1 MLLTAL
7 HNPLEHRCKVFPP
20 DEVTSLEGS
29 AEVEPKAGGLTRK
42 DVEAIWGSVVSLY
55 ESGIMPAVAL
65 CLRRHGQVVI
75 DRAIGH
81 ARGNEPRAR
90 KGALK
95 VQAKPTTL
103 FNLFSAS
110 KAVTAMLVHLLD
122 ERGDLHLDDAVADYI
137 PEFGKHG
144 KEWVTIRHVLTH
156 RAGIPTVPGYQ
167 FDADILSRP
176 DEILRL
182 LCETKPT
189 SAPGRRLA
197 YHALTGGFVLGEII
211 RRVSGRDIQTFLTR
225 EIRKPLGFEGFHF
238 GIPEA
243 KRGAMAENALTGP
256 PTLPP
261 ASWLLA
267 RVLGVTH
274 EKAVELSNDPRFL
287 SAVVPSGN
295 IFCTANEA
303 CRFYEL
309 LLRGGE
315 LDGRRIFDRR
325 TVKRAVAEQT
335 YLEMDLSIGLPIRYG
350 MGFMLGGQT
359 FSLYGPGTPRA
370 FGHQGFTF
378 VTTYADPDR
387 DISVCLMTTGK
398 PLLTWKAAYWWNVV
412 RTIANHCPPATK
424 ARAST

>member
-1 MLLTAL
+1 MSLVMRANLL
-7 HNPLEHRCKVFPP
+7 ERRSRVFPP

-29 AEVEPKAGGLTRK
+29 VEVEPEAGGLRRA

-55 ESGIMPAVAL
+55 ETGIMPAIAL
-65 CLRRHGQVVI
+65 CLRRRGAVVI

-81 ARGNEPRAR
+81 ARGNEPRAG

-110 KAVTAMLVHLLD
+110 KAVTAMLIHLLD
-122 ERGDLHLDDAVADYI
+122 ERGDIHLDDAVAEYI

-144 KEWVTIRHVLTH
+144 KQWVTIRHVLTH
-156 RAGIPTVPGYQ
+156 RAGIPTVPGYR
-167 FDADILSRP
+167 FDVDVLSRP

-197 YHALTGGFVLGEII
+197 YHALTGGFVLGEIVK
-211 RRVSGRDIQTFLTR
+211 RVTGRDIQTFLTR
-225 EIRKPLGFEGFHF
+225 EIRKPLGFESFHY

-243 KRGAMAENALTGP
+243 KRGAMAENVLTGP

-261 ASWLLA
+261 ASWLLTRA
-267 RVLGVTH
+267 LGVSH
-274 EKAVELSNDPRFL
+274 EDAVALSNDPRFL

-295 IFCTANEA
+295 IFATADEV

-309 LLRGGE
+309 LLCGGE
-315 LDGRRIFDRR
+315 IDGKRIFDRR
-325 TVKRAVAEQT
+325 TIKRAVAEQT
-335 YLEMDLSIGLPIRYG
+335 YLEMDLTIGLPIRYG

-359 FSLYGPGTPRA
+359 FSLYGPDTPHA

-387 DISVCLMTTGK
+387 DISACLMTTGK
-398 PLLTWKAAYWWNVV
+398 PFLTWKAAYWWNVV
-412 RTIANHCPPATK
+412 RTIANRCPRD
-424 ARAST
+424 ARPRANA

>member
-1 MLLTAL
+1 MSLVMRA
-7 HNPLEHRCKVFPP
+7 NPLERRSRVFPP

-29 AEVEPKAGGLTRK
+29 VEVEPEAGGLRRA

-55 ESGIMPAVAL
+55 ETGIMPAIAL
-65 CLRRHGQVVI
+65 CLRRHGAVVI

-110 KAVTAMLVHLLD
+110 KAVTAMLIHLLD
-122 ERGDLHLDDAVADYI
+122 ERGDIHLDDAVAEYI

-144 KEWVTIRHVLTH
+144 KQWVTIRHVLTH
-156 RAGIPTVPGYQ
+156 RAGIPTVPGYR
-167 FDADILSRP
+167 FDVDVLSRP

-182 LCETKPT
+182 LCDTKPT

-197 YHALTGGFVLGEII
+197 YHALTGGFVLGEIVK
-211 RRVSGRDIQTFLTR
+211 RVTGRDIQTFLTR
-225 EIRKPLGFEGFHF
+225 EIRKPLGFGSFHF

-243 KRGAMAENALTGP
+243 KRGAMAENVLTGP

-261 ASWLLA
+261 ASWLLTRA
-267 RVLGVTH
+267 LGVSH
-274 EKAVELSNDPRFL
+274 EDAVALSNDPRFL

-295 IFCTANEA
+295 IFATADEV

-315 LDGRRIFDRR
+315 LDGKRIFDRR
-325 TVKRAVAEQT
+325 TIKRAVAEQT
-335 YLEMDLSIGLPIRYG
+335 YLEMDLTIGLPIRYG

-359 FSLYGPGTPRA
+359 FSLYGPETPHA

-387 DISVCLMTTGK
+387 DISTCLMTTGK
-398 PLLTWKAAYWWNVV
+398 PFLTWKAAYWWNVV
-412 RTIANHCPPATK
+412 RTIANRCPRDTHP
-424 ARAST
+424 RANA